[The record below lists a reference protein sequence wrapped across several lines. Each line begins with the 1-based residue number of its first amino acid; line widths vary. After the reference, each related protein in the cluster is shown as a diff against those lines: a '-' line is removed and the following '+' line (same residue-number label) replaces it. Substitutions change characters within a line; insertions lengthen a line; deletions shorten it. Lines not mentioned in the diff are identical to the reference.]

1 MGDKKRRPKS
11 YKTSKTKPFTEVLR
25 DLIGTQMNLLE
36 QLNEFNSDVDA
47 THVNANK
54 KRTHSTD
61 SSMSLDDDSKSS
73 SIHKKKSSK
82 KKKKKSKK
90 SKSTQAAI

>member
-1 MGDKKRRPKS
+1 
-11 YKTSKTKPFTEVLR
+11 
-25 DLIGTQMNLLE
+25 MNLLE
-36 QLNEFNSDVDA
+36 QLNEFNSEVGA
-47 THVNANK
+47 TNVNVNK

-73 SIHKKKSSK
+73 PHHKKKSSK

-90 SKSTQAAI
+90 SKSTQAAV

>member
-1 MGDKKRRPKS
+1 MRGKTRRPKS

-36 QLNEFNSDVDA
+36 QLNEFNSEVDA
-47 THVNANK
+47 THVNVNK

-61 SSMSLDDDSKSS
+61 SSMSLDDDSNSS
-73 SIHKKKSSK
+73 PHRKKKSSK

-90 SKSTQAAI
+90 SKSTQAAV